1 MVLNLKNKE
10 FNFVKKYS
18 NSERI
23 AILFFLCYY
32 LLVEIYI
39 LNLLIMLESIQIGK
53 MAPNF
58 VTIGVYKN
66 RLGKIRLSDYHGKKY
81 IILIFYPANFTSVSS
96 TELIQLSDRIAEFR
110 KLSTEILAISVD
122 SPFSHLHYLLSKR
135 SQGGVEQLNYPLIS
149 DLNQTITKKYQ
160 LLSDDG
166 LAFPGLFIIDKEGII
181 QYYTVNNLLCGRSIN
196 ELLRILQSIQY
207 IKENP
212 GQACPVDWKY
222 GNNILYSHPLKSKV
236 YFKTLYS
243 NKKN

>member
-1 MVLNLKNKE
+1 
-10 FNFVKKYS
+10 
-18 NSERI
+18 
-23 AILFFLCYY
+23 
-32 LLVEIYI
+32 
-39 LNLLIMLESIQIGK
+39 MLESIQIGK

-58 VTIGVYKN
+58 VTVGVYKN

-81 IILIFYPANFTSVSS
+81 VILFFYPANFTSVSS
-96 TELIQLSDRIAEFR
+96 TELIQLSDRISEFR
-110 KLSTEILAISVD
+110 KLSTQILGVSVD

-135 SQGGVEQLNYPLIS
+135 SQGGVDQINYPLIS

-166 LAFPGLFIIDKEGII
+166 LAFPGLFIIDKEGVI
-181 QYYTVNNLLCGRSIN
+181 QYYTVNNLLCGRSVN

-222 GNNILYSHPLKSKV
+222 GNHILYSHPLKSKV